1 MNKIF
6 IERNGDYTLF
16 NLIDNKCTPYVVAW
30 KYDNKSDSW
39 CQGHYFS
46 TLDGAVSF
54 LKLVNVL
61 G

>member
-1 MNKIF
+1 MNKILL
-6 IERNGDYTLF
+6 EKNGDYTLF

-46 TLDGAVSF
+46 DYINAIEYLRKGG
-54 LKLVNVL
+54 K
-61 G
+61 